1 MTAELK
7 ALPSEYA
14 GCVFRSRLEARVA
27 YYFDLLGVRWEY
39 EPEGFELPSGN
50 YAPDFLCDRSF
61 YVEVKPDT
69 SAFPLYEERLRQLCQ
84 LSKKDVYYMPG
95 IPFEDLES
103 LSAARR
109 GGDRWLSNAA
119 HYFSFDEGKDEW
131 GRENRGTSV
140 FTRKTRRG
148 PDAYFTWYAFCAK
161 RWGCP
166 YYGDEYWLQCE
177 EDVETINRARFL
189 KFDQGGRAML

>member
-1 MTAELK
+1 MTSQLK

-27 YYFDLLGVRWEY
+27 YYFDLLSIRWEY

-50 YAPDFLCDRSF
+50 YAPDFLCDRNF

-69 SAFPLYEERLRQLCQ
+69 SAFPSYEERLRQLCQ

-95 IPFEDLES
+95 IPFQDLES
-103 LSAARR
+103 LSVFRR
-109 GGDRWLSNAA
+109 GGDSWLSNPA
-119 HYFSFDEGKDEW
+119 HYFSFDEGQDEW
-131 GRENRGTSV
+131 GREHRGASV
-140 FTRKTRRG
+140 FTRNTRRG

-161 RWGCP
+161 KWGYP
-166 YYGDEYWLQCE
+166 YYGDEYWLQCD
-177 EDVETINRARFL
+177 EDVETIHRARFL
-189 KFDQGGRAML
+189 KFDQSGRAML

>member
-27 YYFDLLGVRWEY
+27 YYFDLLGIRWEY

-95 IPFEDLES
+95 IPFEDLKS
-103 LSAARR
+103 LSLPRHTI
-109 GGDRWLSNAA
+109 GDRWLSNSA
-119 HYFSFDEGKDEW
+119 HYFTFDDSKDDW

-140 FTRKTRRG
+140 FTRYTRRG
-148 PDAYFTWYAFCAK
+148 PDAFFTHYAFLQK

-166 YYGDEYWLQCE
+166 YYGDEYFLCE

-189 KFDQGGRAML
+189 KFDQCGRAML